1 MPYFS
6 EQQVEKAIV
15 YLGEHAHQSLVS
27 LLSMLRIGVP
37 TTDDENSAITFGARQ
52 ENELLDAFF
61 KPVGGSEDKPFY
73 IPFGNDGGKPR
84 WHDASYAGSS
94 LQRQR
99 KDRSSVFAQPKGDN
113 KRWYLKPSYVGEVAS
128 GVAGKIGDDPI
139 SLPALAAWMLRKAEF
154 QTIDEVVQRL
164 IDELSLDRDGLISA
178 GGVFTRDDLSGVG
191 TLELSDEM
199 IDDEVLIDI
208 LAKHSP
214 APKAVADNSEMA
226 PSSGGVIHSAASP
239 GSWDVDA
246 ALLAKSSGLEGVEEP
261 ARRAI
266 AALRS
271 GMHVIFTGPPGTG
284 KTTLAEAVC
293 RAAGFPS
300 WTVPATDQW
309 TTFETIG
316 GYFPTPDDSNSSAD
330 RLDFLPGAVVDA
342 IERQRCLIIDEI
354 NRADIDKAFGELFT
368 LLTGKSVTLPYRRR
382 SDAGFHRIRLQFS
395 FGIVEEDI
403 TAIAVPDWWRI
414 IGAMNDSDKAS
425 LKRLSLAFV
434 RRFAF
439 VPLDIPSAEHYG
451 NVIDRT
457 FGELDPVQA
466 NKLSDLQVCVRALF
480 VDRTVGLGAIGLPMG
495 PGIPL
500 AMIRHGLAESEMD
513 SSRSVAEIVRSCID
527 LYLIPQFQGRPDKH
541 SDISTLLAP
550 YYDDIDGF
558 ERHLGV
564 WTGVGV

>member
-15 YLGEHAHQSLVS
+15 YLAGNAHQSLVS
-27 LLSMLRIGVP
+27 LLAMLRNGVP
-37 TTDDENSAITFGARQ
+37 KTDDESAAITFGARQ
-52 ENELLDAFF
+52 ENELLDIYF

-99 KDRSSVFAQPKGDN
+99 KDRSTVFSQPKGDN
-113 KRWYLKPSYVGEVAS
+113 KRWFLKPGYAGEVAS
-128 GVAGKIGDDPI
+128 GVAAKPGQDAI

-154 QTIDEVVQRL
+154 QTQDEVVQRL
-164 IDELSLDRDGLISA
+164 IEELLLDRDGLLSA
-178 GGVFTRDDLSGVG
+178 GGVFTRDDVVGIG
-191 TLELSDEM
+191 TLGLSDHPL
-199 IDDEVLIDI
+199 DDEALIDV

-214 APKAVADNSEMA
+214 APKASADNFDA
-226 PSSGGVIHSAASP
+226 TVQSGGVVHSAASP

-246 ALLAKSSGLEGVEEP
+246 TLLAQSSGLEGVEEP

-316 GYFPTPDDSNSSAD
+316 GYFPTPDDSGGSTD

-382 SDAGFHRIRLQFS
+382 SDTGFHRIRLQFS

-403 TAIAVPDWWRI
+403 TAIAVPEWWRI
-414 IGAMNDSDKAS
+414 IGAMNDADKAS

-439 VPLDIPSAEHYG
+439 VPLDIPNAYHYG
-451 NVIDRT
+451 NVIDRL
-457 FGELDPVQA
+457 FGNLDPA
-466 NKLSDLQVCVRALF
+466 LAKRLNDLQTCVRALF
-480 VDRTVGLGAIGLPMG
+480 VDRTTGLGGIGLPMG

-500 AMIRHGLAESEMD
+500 AMIRHGVAEAEIS
-513 SSRSVAEIVRSCID
+513 SSRSVADVVRSCID

-541 SDISTLLAP
+541 ADITALLAP
-550 YYDDIDGF
+550 YYDDSDGF

>member
-27 LLSMLRIGVP
+27 LLAMLRVGVP
-37 TTDDENSAITFGARQ
+37 KTDDESVAVTFGARQ
-52 ENELLDAFF
+52 ENELLGAYF
-61 KPVGGSEDKPFY
+61 KPVGASDNKPFF

-99 KDRSSVFAQPKGDN
+99 KDRSTVFAQPKGDN
-113 KRWYLKPSYVGEVAS
+113 KRWFLKPGYAGEVAS
-128 GVAGKIGDDPI
+128 GVAGKIGDAPI
-139 SLPALAAWMLRKAEF
+139 SLPALAAWMLRKSEF
-154 QTIDEVVQRL
+154 QTLDEVVQRL
-164 IDELSLDRDGLISA
+164 IDELSLDRDGLLAA
-178 GGVFTRDDLSGVG
+178 GGAFTRDDLAGIG
-191 TLELSDEM
+191 ELGMSNEVL
-199 IDDEVLIDI
+199 DDEVLIDV

-214 APKAVADNSEMA
+214 APKAVADNAEA
-226 PSSGGVIHSAASP
+226 ELSSGGVIHSTASP

-246 ALLAKSSGLEGVEEP
+246 SALAESSGLEGVEEP

-316 GYFPTPDDSNSSAD
+316 GYFPTPDDADGSAD

-395 FGIVEEDI
+395 FGVVEEDI

-414 IGAMNDSDKAS
+414 IGAMNDADKAS

-451 NVIDRT
+451 NVIDCS
-457 FGELDPVQA
+457 FGELDPTIA
-466 NKLSDLQVCVRALF
+466 TRLTDLRTCVRALF
-480 VDRTVGLGAIGLPMG
+480 VDRTTGLGAIGLPMG
-495 PGIPL
+495 S
-500 AMIRHGLAESEMD
+500 A
-513 SSRSVAEIVRSCID
+513 SSRS
-527 LYLIPQFQGRPDKH
+527 GG
-541 SDISTLLAP
+541 T
-550 YYDDIDGF
+550 
-558 ERHLGV
+558 
-564 WTGVGV
+564 